1 MTRIEDL
8 MRIVDLSR
16 LISTDTKVFPN
27 SLPPS
32 FIDWTK
38 IDVHGYD
45 SEMVF
50 LSTHTG
56 THMDAPSHFLK
67 NVSSI
72 DQIDVDRLVCN
83 ALIVR
88 VDKHTDEYITLED
101 VRRVP
106 DDISNQ
112 AIIFSTGWEHEI
124 TREDFFSHNP
134 GLSSELAQYLVE
146 HKINAVGI
154 DSPSVDG
161 GSAHDFPVHKILLS
175 SGIIVIENLC
185 NLNKI
190 PQERFILIVAPL
202 KLKNA
207 SGSPIR
213 AIAITGENLLRY

>member
-101 VRRVP
+101 LRRVP

-134 GLSSELAQYLVE
+134 GLSPELAEHLVE
-146 HKINAVGI
+146 RKINAVGI
-154 DSPSVDG
+154 DSPSVDR
-161 GSAHDFPVHKILLS
+161 GSALNFPAHKILLS
-175 SGIIVIENLC
+175 QGIILLENLC
-185 NLNKI
+185 NLNQI
-190 PQERFILIVAPL
+190 TQQRFILVMAPL

-213 AIAITGENLLRY
+213 ALAMIGENLLGI

>member
-1 MTRIEDL
+1 MTQI
-8 MRIVDLSR
+8 IDLSR
-16 LISTDTKVFPN
+16 LISIDTKVFPN

-45 SEMVF
+45 SEMLF

-67 NVSSI
+67 NVNSI
-72 DQIDVDRLVCN
+72 DQIDVDRLVCT
-83 ALIVR
+83 ATIVR
-88 VDKHTDEYITLED
+88 VDKHNDEYINLED
-101 VRRVP
+101 LRGVP

-124 TREDFFSHNP
+124 IGKDYFSHNP
-134 GLSSELAQYLVE
+134 GLSSELAEYLVK

-154 DSPSVDG
+154 DSPSVDR
-161 GSAHDFPVHKILLS
+161 GSANDFPVHKILLS
-175 SGIIVIENLC
+175 KGIILIENLC
-185 NLNKI
+185 NLSKI
-190 PQERFILIVAPL
+190 PQEKFILIMAPL

-207 SGSPIR
+207 TGSPIR
-213 AIAITGENLLRY
+213 AIAITGQNLGY

>member
-1 MTRIEDL
+1 MIQ
-8 MRIVDLSR
+8 IIDLSR

-38 IDVHGYD
+38 IDIHGYD
-45 SEMVF
+45 SEMLF
-50 LSTHTG
+50 LSTHSG

-67 NVSSI
+67 NVNSI

-83 ALIVR
+83 ATIVR
-88 VDKHTDEYITLED
+88 VDKHKGEYINLED
-101 VRRVP
+101 VRGVP

-124 TREDFFSHNP
+124 NRKDYFSHNP
-134 GLSSELAQYLVE
+134 GLSSELAEYLVK

-154 DSPSVDG
+154 DSPSVDR
-161 GSAHDFPVHKILLS
+161 GSAHDFQVHKILLS
-175 SGIIVIENLC
+175 KGIILIENLC

-190 PQERFILIVAPL
+190 PQEKFIIIMAPL

-207 SGSPIR
+207 TGSPIR
-213 AIAITGENLLRY
+213 AIAITGQNLGY

>member
-1 MTRIEDL
+1 MTP
-8 MRIVDLSR
+8 IVDLSR

-38 IDVHGYD
+38 IDVHGYE
-45 SEMVF
+45 SEMIF

-67 NVSSI
+67 NVNSI
-72 DQIDVDRLVCN
+72 DEIDVDRLVCN
-83 ALIVR
+83 AIIVR
-88 VDKHTDEYITLED
+88 VDKHKDEYITLED
-101 VRRVP
+101 VRGVP

-134 GLSSELAQYLVE
+134 GLSSELAEYLVE
-146 HKINAVGI
+146 NKINAVGI
-154 DSPSVDG
+154 DSPSVDR

-175 SGIIVIENLC
+175 KGIILIENLC

-190 PQERFILIVAPL
+190 PHERFILFMAPL